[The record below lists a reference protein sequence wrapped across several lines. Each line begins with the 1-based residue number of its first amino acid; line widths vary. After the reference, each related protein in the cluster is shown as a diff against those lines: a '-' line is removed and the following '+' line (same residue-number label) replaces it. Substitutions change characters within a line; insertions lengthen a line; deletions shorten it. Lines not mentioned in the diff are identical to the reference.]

1 MKAPDYSIPVP
12 QNPALQ
18 DYMMMYAVA
27 QFNRHDQDLL
37 TQPFD
42 RLMVSNR
49 RTLIYLQVC
58 SATFTIWRLCP
69 TTYEICGSM
78 RN

>member
-42 RLMVSNR
+42 RLMVSAR
-49 RTLIYLQVC
+49 IAFYL
-58 SATFTIWRLCP
+58 
-69 TTYEICGSM
+69 
-78 RN
+78 